1 MLQVK
6 NEERKQTIHE
16 KRNLTSGAGV
26 WQMMPKLTLWDYFFR
41 LLERYI
47 PNAPTPISANVAGSG
62 TFVGGGGAKPA
73 HAENEN
79 NDKAAKE
86 NICFMLCS
94 K

>member
-1 MLQVK
+1 MTQ
-6 NEERKQTIHE
+6 KQTLVNSRIVP
-16 KRNLTSGAGV
+16 KAGAGV
-26 WQMMPKLTLWDYFFR
+26 WQMMLKLTLWDYFFR

-62 TFVGGGGAKPA
+62 TLVGGFGAPA
-73 HAENEN
+73 HAENEI

-86 NICFMLCS
+86 GICFMLCS